1 MSIYQ
6 TWITYSNYL
15 YSDIEA
21 ENESRYLYAWLDKHP
36 DVRAVAAA
44 GFGRRSRP
52 IAVKLTQAQLL
63 FFVVVGSVTAITTAI
78 FSSIY
83 SRI

>member
-36 DVRAVAAA
+36 DVR
-44 GFGRRSRP
+44 
-52 IAVKLTQAQLL
+52 T
-63 FFVVVGSVTAITTAI
+63 VVTGSPNQIHANLYP
-78 FSSIY
+78 FP
-83 SRI
+83 RI